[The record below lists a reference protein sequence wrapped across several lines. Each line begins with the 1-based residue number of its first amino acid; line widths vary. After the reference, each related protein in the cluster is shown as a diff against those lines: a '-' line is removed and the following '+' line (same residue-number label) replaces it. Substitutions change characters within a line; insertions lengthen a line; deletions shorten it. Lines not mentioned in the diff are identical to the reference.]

1 MPEVPKSES
10 IEESSRFTPRFD
22 AEGLIPCITVD
33 ASDGN
38 VLMFAWMNRES
49 LQKTLETGLVDY
61 WSRSRQE
68 IWKKGETSGATQ
80 RVVEI
85 RTDCDQDVM
94 LVKAAVAGRSG
105 TCHTGRSSCFYRSVP
120 LGSGPVERQ
129 FAPLDDAKRE

>member
-1 MPEVPKSES
+1 MPEVRKSVS
-10 IEESSRFTPRFD
+10 IEEASRFTPRFD

-33 ASDGN
+33 ASDGD

-49 LQKTLETGLVDY
+49 LQKTLETGFVHY

-80 RVVEI
+80 RVVEV
-85 RTDCDQDVM
+85 RTDCDQDVV
-94 LVKAAVAGRSG
+94 LIKAAVDDRRG
-105 TCHTGRSSCFYRSVP
+105 TCHTGRASCFYRSVP

-129 FAPLDDAKRE
+129 FGSLDDGERE